1 MTKKYGWLPALG
13 VAALLIGL
21 VAIPALAAT
30 GGAPTLPGAT
40 PGTPGNAP
48 GYGFGPGGRGM
59 MGFGTGGRGLMGL
72 GIGPLNDE
80 IAAILKLSPADLQAA
95 RQSGQSLADIAAKQG
110 VSREDLIAA
119 VLKVHQDA
127 VAAHVTDGTL
137 TQAQAD
143 QILSFMKSQI
153 ERQIDAN
160 GVGRAAGRGGFGCGP
175 RGGNAPAGTGFGRGR
190 GLMGSVTNS

>member
-1 MTKKYGWLPALG
+1 MTKKYWWLPALG

-30 GGAPTLPGAT
+30 GGAPALPGAT

-59 MGFGTGGRGLMGL
+59 MGL

-127 VAAHVTDGTL
+127 VAVRVTDGTL

-143 QILSFMKSQI
+143 QMLSFMKSQI
-153 ERQIDAN
+153 ERQVDAN

-175 RGGNAPAGTGFGRGR
+175 GAWN
-190 GLMGSVTNS
+190 SNVTNS